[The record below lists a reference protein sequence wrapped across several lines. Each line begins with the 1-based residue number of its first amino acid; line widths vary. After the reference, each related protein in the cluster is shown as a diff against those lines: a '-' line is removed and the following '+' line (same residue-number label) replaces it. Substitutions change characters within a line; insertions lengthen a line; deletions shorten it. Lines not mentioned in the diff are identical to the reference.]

1 MSDEMRLSAITDE
14 LIPMFEASNRERL
27 PVQNREQRPA
37 ISKQL
42 RLGLWMRD
50 SGLCWIGGH
59 SAVKPVADH
68 VRPRSSWPTDL
79 LTFADRSDNLR
90 LACWDCNTD
99 KSNYL
104 YPGGDLPLGIT
115 TWCLRCASDHP
126 ADAPVRCF
134 CMRCGMGGLVS
145 SASAYL
151 SAEAACT
158 NHPLYPA
165 RDCPR
170 CAEEAV
176 AS

>member
-1 MSDEMRLSAITDE
+1 MRLDAIADE
-14 LIPMFEASNRERL
+14 LIARIATSNRVRL
-27 PVQNREQRPA
+27 PVQNHEPRPA

-59 SAVKPVADH
+59 AVVKPVADH
-68 VRPRSSWPTDL
+68 VRPRSAWPADL
-79 LTFADRSDNLR
+79 IPFADRSDNLR

-104 YPGGDLPLGIT
+104 YPGGDGPLGIT
-115 TWCLRCASDHP
+115 TWCLRCNGSTP
-126 ADAPVRCF
+126 ADSPVCCF

-145 SASAYL
+145 STSAYL
-151 SAEAACT
+151 SAEEACAV
-158 NHPLYPA
+158 HPFYPA

-170 CAEEAV
+170 CTEEAV